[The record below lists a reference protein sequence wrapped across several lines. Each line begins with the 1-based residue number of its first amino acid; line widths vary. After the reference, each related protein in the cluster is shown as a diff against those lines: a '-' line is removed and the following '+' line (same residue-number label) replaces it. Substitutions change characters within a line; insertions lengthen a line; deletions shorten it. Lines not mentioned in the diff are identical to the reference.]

1 MSDADA
7 RKLVNSLKQP
17 VSPTQPRPERGFI
30 RNHFP
35 HLRLSSH
42 GDRKQRRASA
52 SASQAPTEVDGFALT
67 QQTSDTLTDEDSL
80 GDSMS
85 AVLLANAQPL
95 SQRSGSLDRP
105 PSLQRSS
112 LRLSGSSTPSKPLLD
127 DTHEVQP
134 GELNGLVC
142 LDAVVESSSGAKPLQ
157 LALLPLTAE
166 HDACS
171 RPRWGIGRV
180 REVAQA
186 EPLASGQRRGW
197 QRLAT
202 TSTTVATAA
211 QTEQPHQQPPGNAD
225 C

>member
-1 MSDADA
+1 MSDPDA
-7 RKLVNSLKQP
+7 RKLVNNLKQP
-17 VSPTQPRPERGFI
+17 APPTQPRPERGFI

-52 SASQAPTEVDGFALT
+52 SASASQAPTELDGFALT
-67 QQTSDTLTDEDSL
+67 QQGSDTLTDDDSQ

-112 LRLSGSSTPSKPLLD
+112 LRLSGSSTPSKPLLGN
-127 DTHEVQP
+127 TNEVQP

-142 LDAVVESSSGAKPLQ
+142 LDAVVESSSG
-157 LALLPLTAE
+157 
-166 HDACS
+166 
-171 RPRWGIGRV
+171 V
-180 REVAQA
+180 
-186 EPLASGQRRGW
+186 
-197 QRLAT
+197 
-202 TSTTVATAA
+202 
-211 QTEQPHQQPPGNAD
+211 
-225 C
+225 